1 MIRPPTRDSKG
12 RSVAAANVEK
22 RKGVKTFGKVK
33 FKQLSKEDRNNIRQR
48 SKALYEK
55 NEVPENERLDIEDD
69 YTRIFIL
76 QDNLSMYPIDV
87 PYNEPYDPNTIFK
100 QGEVLMPP
108 VD

>member
-1 MIRPPTRDSKG
+1 M
-12 RSVAAANVEK
+12 
-22 RKGVKTFGKVK
+22 
-33 FKQLSKEDRNNIRQR
+33 
-48 SKALYEK
+48 
-55 NEVPENERLDIEDD
+55 PENERLDIEDD